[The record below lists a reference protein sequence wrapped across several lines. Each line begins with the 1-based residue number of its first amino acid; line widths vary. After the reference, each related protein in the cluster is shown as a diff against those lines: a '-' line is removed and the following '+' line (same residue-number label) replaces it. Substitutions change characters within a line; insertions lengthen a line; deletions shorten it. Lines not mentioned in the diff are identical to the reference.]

1 MILPRQA
8 RKQKKRTDKSSKKII
23 DDFEGIEKA
32 VGRTAAE
39 QMKADKAMAQFSRRS
54 GQAGIQFQQF
64 IGQVQGGQGV
74 MLALSQQSA
83 DLGFVLGAPL
93 IGAIAGI
100 SASLIGLLIPN
111 LIDTNFSHGR
121 SR

>member
-1 MILPRQA
+1 
-8 RKQKKRTDKSSKKII
+8 
-23 DDFEGIEKA
+23 
-32 VGRTAAE
+32 
-39 QMKADKAMAQFSRRS
+39 MAQFSRRS

-93 IGAIAGI
+93 LGAIAGI

-111 LIDTNFSHGR
+111 LIDTTSAMQDLDKAMAEVNKTATDTDGVKAFTKEIAAIA
-121 SR
+121 